1 MMKKNKCPVCQNR
14 PAIVDSVYGILPCL
28 HCRDIN
34 AKVPR
39 PKIGV
44 EFTSEK
50 IKNERKEY
58 GKSILQ
64 PYIGGKLSKEYIEE
78 YGTSALAN
86 VTKRDI
92 KEAQYVYKD
101 ELNYHNLS
109 KSKGGKI

>member
-1 MMKKNKCPVCQNR
+1 MKCPQCFKRKATIDNLYGVLPCGVCQEKNR
-14 PAIVDSVYGILPCL
+14 QTV
-28 HCRDIN
+28 
-34 AKVPR
+34 R
-39 PKIGV
+39 PKMGV

-50 IKNERKEY
+50 IRTERKEY

-86 VTKRDI
+86 VSKRDI
-92 KEAQYVYKD
+92 REAQYVYKD
-101 ELNYHNLS
+101 EMNYHNLS